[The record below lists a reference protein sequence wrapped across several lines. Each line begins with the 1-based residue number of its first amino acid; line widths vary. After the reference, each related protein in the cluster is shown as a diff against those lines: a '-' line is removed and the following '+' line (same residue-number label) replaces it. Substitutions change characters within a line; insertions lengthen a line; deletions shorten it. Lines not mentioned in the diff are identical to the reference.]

1 MSSRVAP
8 PPERF
13 TVRRAGEPD
22 HLAPAIAVPAAPD
35 TSDAPATPDPA
46 GAPAPTAPPAT
57 PELVPAGPRESHAAG
72 TR

>member
-35 TSDAPATPDPA
+35 APATPATPDPA
-46 GAPAPTAPPAT
+46 SAPAPTAPPVT
-57 PELVPAGPRESHAAG
+57 PELVPAGPRERLASVG
-72 TR
+72 